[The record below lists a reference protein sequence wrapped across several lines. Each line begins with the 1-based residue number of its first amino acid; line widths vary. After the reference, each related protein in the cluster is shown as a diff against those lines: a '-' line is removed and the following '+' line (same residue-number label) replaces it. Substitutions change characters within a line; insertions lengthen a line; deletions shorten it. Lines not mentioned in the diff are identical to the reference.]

1 MTTKSLL
8 IAGSI
13 LGALSL
19 AGCPTETTTDA
30 GTDAASTTD
39 TNVMT
44 DGGTPGSDAGPVTIT
59 CATYCAQLTTN
70 CTGANAQ
77 YDSMADCM
85 SYCDSAGWAVGTSA
99 DTSGNTLACRI
110 YHGGVPA
117 AGEPGEHCDHAG
129 PGGDGVCGTTD
140 FRTEATGY
148 ARVDRMG
155 MPAVATALVSSA
167 MKNNYNDGNPSE
179 AAGGDGA
186 RVMTSF
192 GMLPTWAPEFATNLL
207 GIHMALNDDLA
218 GLMLTPCGAAAPAGL
233 GDILGCATQTVGAGG
248 PAVLNLVAPDT
259 LQIDTTAAAGFPNGR
274 RLADPVIDV
283 TLAVVLLDLRTHPA
297 TTFVTFDRDGAAG
310 PIPAGLNPTRNDV
323 AEGVFLTTFPYLH
336 PAHTPAP

>member
-30 GTDAASTTD
+30 GRDAASGNDTGTVVTD
-39 TNVMT
+39 DTGMMI
-44 DGGTPGSDAGPVTIT
+44 TPDAGPVAIT
-59 CATYCAQLTTN
+59 CAAYCAQLTTN
-70 CTGANAQ
+70 CTGVNAQ
-77 YDSMADCM
+77 YENMADCM

-167 MKNNYNDGNPSE
+167 MKNSYNDGNPSA
-179 AAGGDGA
+179 AAGGDGEEVGGFP
-186 RVMTSF
+186 R
-192 GMLPTWAPEFATNLL
+192 WAPEFAGSLI
-207 GIHMALNDDLA
+207 GIHTALNDDLMTL
-218 GLMLTPCGAAAPAGL
+218 GLTQCGTFAPRPLPMGL
-233 GDILGCATQTVGAGG
+233 PDILPCATQQVGAGG
-248 PAVLNLVAPDT
+248 PAVLSLVAPDT
-259 LQIDTTAAAGFPNGR
+259 LQIDTTAPAGFPNGR
-274 RLADPVIDV
+274 RLSDPVIDV
-283 TLAVVLLDLRTHPA
+283 TLAIVLLDLRTHPA
-297 TTFVTFDRDGAAG
+297 TTFVTYDRPG
-310 PIPAGLNPTRNDV
+310 PMGPGLNPTRNDV

>member
-19 AGCPTETTTDA
+19 AGCPTDPPATDA
-30 GTDAASTTD
+30 GRDAASTGD
-39 TNVMT
+39 T
-44 DGGTPGSDAGPVTIT
+44 GTPVPDTGMTTPDAGPATIT
-59 CATYCAQLTTN
+59 CATYCAEMTTN

-77 YDSMADCM
+77 YDGMADCM
-85 SYCDSAGWAVGTSA
+85 AYCDAAGWAVGTSA

-117 AGEPGEHCDHAG
+117 AGDPGEHCDHAG
-129 PGGDGVCGTTD
+129 PGGDGVCGMAD
-140 FRTEATGY
+140 FRTGATGY
-148 ARVDRMG
+148 TRVDRMG
-155 MPAVATALVSSA
+155 MPAVATALVSSG

-179 AAGGDGA
+179 AAGGDQA
-186 RVMTSF
+186 LVMTSF

-218 GLMLTPCGAAAPAGL
+218 TLGLTPCGMAAPTAL

-283 TLAVVLLDLRTHPA
+283 TLAIVLLNTTTHAP
-297 TTFVTFDRDGAAG
+297 TTFVTFDRDGSG

-336 PAHTPAP
+336 PAHAAP